1 LQHGRL
7 EARET
12 GGEKMFERAPARFER
27 GRMGP
32 QRFGRR
38 GWRGRVHDIFLD
50 FEASFNKP
58 ARRAQPFSPPKVNA
72 ACERTLR
79 SPRFRRCG
87 HGAAMVGC
95 EGSLFAAESS
105 PEEPFARP
113 RRHSTAVPGVVD
125 RVGGAGRIVVQVNVA
140 YESDPEVVRELL
152 IAAAKAQE
160 SALSIPASL
169 ALFHDFGDWALK
181 FELICFVDDIV
192 TADRVRSDMNF
203 DIFRRLREAGLRA
216 PYPK

>member
-1 LQHGRL
+1 
-7 EARET
+7 
-12 GGEKMFERAPARFER
+12 
-27 GRMGP
+27 
-32 QRFGRR
+32 
-38 GWRGRVHDIFLD
+38 
-50 FEASFNKP
+50 
-58 ARRAQPFSPPKVNA
+58 
-72 ACERTLR
+72 
-79 SPRFRRCG
+79 
-87 HGAAMVGC
+87 
-95 EGSLFAAESS
+95 
-105 PEEPFARP
+105 
-113 RRHSTAVPGVVD
+113 
-125 RVGGAGRIVVQVNVA
+125 
-140 YESDPEVVRELL
+140 VRELL